1 MTQPSRSLVVLV
13 TGALVA
19 VGTPVLAA
27 PPEPSSTQD
36 LAESRHTVGEK
47 GQRTERVTARLK
59 RAKAEL
65 TRLGERAERARKR
78 QNEEAAELK
87 RMRRAWREARQQAW
101 AAEKKYEAARDGS
114 APAETARPER
124 EPMRLAQRETQES
137 VQSDRTRPED
147 VHAEKTQAG
156 EAQTEGTAPE
166 KAEAAEES
174 ASQYLQY
181 PQYARYASPFANS
194 LNARVA
200 EAAEQAERAERAKRA
215 EDAQT
220 VMGLVAEQKTQS
232 AEEARQAETWNAV
245 ETADAQRQA
254 LLERLETARTKAVER
269 RTEARRAYESQK
281 KEFAAARK
289 AKNEAEAA
297 YEKQAAEV
305 ARLRKLKKQLVA
317 ATAAA
322 QGGVVSLADRRSANA
337 ENAVAR
343 LKKGKNR
350 HFSRGAARGRLVVQ
364 SALKWIGTPYS
375 WGGGNASGPTYGIGR
390 GARTRG
396 FDCSGLALYSWAQVG
411 VKLDHY
417 TGSQWNSGP
426 RIPLSMLSPGDLVFF
441 ARNVKDPDTIHHVGI
456 FVGRGRMVEA
466 PYTGERVRISSIW
479 RKGLIGAVRPA

>member
-1 MTQPSRSLVVLV
+1 VVLV

-36 LAESRHTVGEK
+36 LAESRHTVKEK
-47 GQRTERVTARLK
+47 GQRAEQVAARLK

-65 TRLGERAERARKR
+65 TRLGERAEQARKR

-87 RMRRAWREARQQAW
+87 RMRKAWEEARQQAQ

-114 APAETARPER
+114 APAGTVGPER
-124 EPMRLAQRETQES
+124 EPMRLAPRETREN
-137 VQSDRTRPED
+137 VRSDQTRPED
-147 VHAEKTQAG
+147 VQAEKTQAG
-156 EAQTEGTAPE
+156 EARTEGAAPEQGEQTES
-166 KAEAAEES
+166 AEEKV
-174 ASQYLQY
+174 SQYLQY
-181 PQYARYASPFANS
+181 PNYARYASPFASS
-194 LNARVA
+194 LNVRVA
-200 EAAEQAERAERAKRA
+200 EAAEQAERAEREKRA
-215 EDAQT
+215 RS
-220 VMGLVAEQKTQS
+220 VMGLAADQKTQS
-232 AEEARQAETWNAV
+232 AGETRQAETAWNAV
-245 ETADAQRQA
+245 ETADAQRQV
-254 LLERLETARTKAVER
+254 LLGRLEAERTEAVER
-269 RTEARRAYESQK
+269 RTEARRTYESQK

-289 AKNEAEAA
+289 AKNEADAA
-297 YEKQAAEV
+297 YEKQQAEV
-305 ARLRKLKKQLVA
+305 ARLRRLKNRLAAVA
-317 ATAAA
+317 AGA
-322 QGGVVSLADRRSANA
+322 QGGVVSLADRRNADA

-343 LKKGKNR
+343 LKKGKSR
-350 HFSRGAARGRLVVQ
+350 HFSRGAARGRLVVH

-426 RIPLSMLSPGDLVFF
+426 RVPLSMLSPGDLVFF